1 MAAIVIVLGA
11 ISVMT
16 TSLWSSIG
24 PEHGAFPFCVAL
36 MSLAFPVFI
45 GAELAKRIPAD
56 AFRISAQISSL
67 FHALGVKVFDRI
79 LTVIRWNALVLNMRK
94 PVTKPSDLPSLA
106 FNLRSAAAGHGCGL
120 LVHVVIAVIALSA
133 GYMEASLWILLPSVP
148 LHAYPVMLQ
157 LVNLRR
163 IDEIHHAREARA

>member
-1 MAAIVIVLGA
+1 MAAIIIVLGA

-36 MSLAFPVFI
+36 MSFAFPIFI
-45 GAELAKRIPAD
+45 GAELAKRIPAG
-56 AFRISAQISSL
+56 AFRISARSNRL
-67 FHALGVKVFDRI
+67 FAALGVKVFDRI
-79 LTVIRWNALVLNMRK
+79 LTFIRWNALVLNMRK
-94 PVTKPSDLPSLA
+94 PVTKPSDLQPLA
-106 FNLRSAAAGHGCGL
+106 FDLRSAAVGHGCGL
-120 LVHVVIAVIALSA
+120 LVHVVIAAIALSA

-148 LHAYPVMLQ
+148 LHAYPIMLQ

-163 IDEIHHAREARA
+163 IDGIHEARESRA